1 MRLLLY
7 LTLLLAVPLVSL
19 AQPASGARV
28 LEGPAFAQVS
38 SLRGRIVRNLDVPQ
52 GVPAGASAEVQCEY
66 DEDGSIVLVT
76 IVRSSGYLKYDEA
89 VEAAIRKAAP
99 FVLTPANGP
108 DGKPV
113 RKIVF
118 SFRP

>member
-19 AQPASGARV
+19 AQPASGARI
-28 LEGPAFAQVS
+28 LEGTALAQVS
-38 SLRGRIVRNLDVPQ
+38 FLRGRIVRNLVVPQ
-52 GVPAGASAEVQCEY
+52 GVPAGASAEVECEY
-66 DEDGSIVLVT
+66 AEDGSIVFVT
-76 IVRSSGYLKYDEA
+76 FARSSGYPKYDEA

-99 FVLTPANGP
+99 FVLTPTNGP
-108 DGKPV
+108 DDKPV
-113 RKIVF
+113 RKVVF